1 MVGEPPLLRAG
12 LMVQNGC
19 SGLRAVV
26 FAAIVSGVSEGARGH
41 CVAMHCEV
49 TGRNADEAQSVQSG
63 VGRIEVMKTH

>member
-41 CVAMHCEV
+41 CLAVSREV

-63 VGRIEVMKTH
+63 IGHIGVIKT